1 VTTAADR
8 TPTFEPVSRSA
19 ELATY
24 AAGFFSLSLVP
35 MSALVIPLWSLEL
48 AASPTLIGIAVGI
61 RSLLPAFLSIHGG
74 ALMDRLGVRRVMIY
88 MAVLGAVLPPLYPLL
103 PSMASVIALQ
113 LVTGLTQAL
122 AWIGAQTQI
131 AQMTK
136 GSATHAGRL
145 SFASTFGTFAG
156 PLVIGWTW
164 DQFGVVGAFALLTV
178 WSVALLIAVLLLP
191 SPPAAAADSTTVT
204 IGWRDVLP
212 RLSDYRAAVALL
224 AVPAIA
230 FVIAATLLRISAI
243 SIQQSFYTVYLESI
257 ALPGTLIGTLIGL
270 SSLIG
275 GPAALLAG
283 PATRWLG
290 AAPMLIVSIAV
301 AIIAISITPL
311 LTGVPALMI
320 AAAICGVGL
329 GLSLPLVVTVIARGA
344 EGQRQGMSFGLRGT
358 ANRVGSLIIPI
369 AMGAIADLLGLL
381 ESFAVV
387 GIALL
392 MLTGATALTIRW
404 LPATDPSSPQ
414 GKTT

>member
-1 VTTAADR
+1 MTTASDR
-8 TPTFEPVSRSA
+8 TPIVEPVSRTA
-19 ELATY
+19 EFATY

-35 MSALVIPLWSLEL
+35 MSALVVPLWSLEL
-48 AASPTLIGIAVGI
+48 AASPTLIGVAVGI

-74 ALMDRLGVRRVMIY
+74 ASMDRLGVRRVMIY
-88 MAVLGAVLPPLYPLL
+88 TAVVGVLLPPLYPML
-103 PSMASVIALQ
+103 PSMAAVIVLQ
-113 LVTGLTQAL
+113 LLTGLTQAI

-131 AQMTK
+131 AQLTK

-145 SFASTFGTFAG
+145 SFASTAGTFAG

-164 DQFGVVGAFALLTV
+164 DQFGVVGAFALLTI
-178 WSVALLIAVLLLP
+178 WSVALLAAVLLLP
-191 SPPAAAADSTTVT
+191 ATPASADEPRSAS

-212 RLSDYRAAVALL
+212 QLSDYRAAVALL

-257 ALPGTLIGTLIGL
+257 ALPGTLIGALIGL

-290 AAPMLIVSIAV
+290 APPMLILTIAV
-301 AIIAISITPL
+301 SIIAISITPL
-311 LTGVPALMI
+311 LSGVPALMV

-344 EGQRQGMSFGLRGT
+344 EGRRQGMSFGLRGT
-358 ANRVGSLIIPI
+358 ANRIGSLIIPI

-387 GIALL
+387 GIGLL
-392 MLTGATALTIRW
+392 LLTGATALTIRR
-404 LPATDPSSPQ
+404 LPTDPSSPQ
-414 GKTT
+414 GKAA

>member
-1 VTTAADR
+1 VTTAA
-8 TPTFEPVSRSA
+8 PIVEPVSRTA
-19 ELATY
+19 EFATY

-35 MSALVIPLWSLEL
+35 MSALVVPLWSLEL
-48 AASPTLIGIAVGI
+48 AASPMLIGVAVGI

-74 ALMDRLGVRRVMIY
+74 ALMDRLGVRRVMTCT
-88 MAVLGAVLPPLYPLL
+88 AVVGALLPPLYPML
-103 PSMASVIALQ
+103 PSMAAVIILQ
-113 LVTGLTQAL
+113 LLTGLTQAI

-131 AQMTK
+131 AQLTR

-145 SFASTFGTFAG
+145 SFASTAGTFAG

-164 DQFGVVGAFALLTV
+164 DQSGVVGAFALLTL
-178 WSVALLIAVLLLP
+178 WSVALLAAVLLLP
-191 SPPAAAADSTTVT
+191 ATTSSRDSGSES
-204 IGWRDVLP
+204 IGWRDMLP
-212 RLSDYRAAVALL
+212 RLSDYRAAGALL

-230 FVIAATLLRISAI
+230 FVIAATLLRISVI
-243 SIQQSFYTVYLESI
+243 SVQQSFYTVYLESI

-290 AAPMLIVSIAV
+290 AAPMLVVAIAV
-301 AIIAISITPL
+301 AVVAISITPL

-320 AAAICGVGL
+320 AAAACGLGL

-369 AMGAIADLLGLL
+369 AMGAIADLFGLL

-387 GIALL
+387 GIVLL
-392 MLTGATALTIRW
+392 LLTGVTALTIRR
-404 LPATDPSSPQ
+404 LPVTDPSSPQ

>member
-1 VTTAADR
+1 MLPNMTA
-8 TPTFEPVSRSA
+8 
-19 ELATY
+19 
-24 AAGFFSLSLVP
+24 
-35 MSALVIPLWSLEL
+35 
-48 AASPTLIGIAVGI
+48 
-61 RSLLPAFLSIHGG
+61 
-74 ALMDRLGVRRVMIY
+74 
-88 MAVLGAVLPPLYPLL
+88 
-103 PSMASVIALQ
+103 VIALQ
-113 LVTGLTQAL
+113 LVTGLTQAI

-131 AQMTK
+131 AQLTK

-145 SFASTFGTFAG
+145 SFASTSGTFAG

-164 DQFGVVGAFALLTV
+164 DQFGVVGAFTLLTV
-178 WSVALLIAVLLLP
+178 WSVALLAAVLLLP
-191 SPPAAAADSTTVT
+191 AAPASDESRPAS

-257 ALPGTLIGTLIGL
+257 SLPGTLIGMLIGL

-290 AAPMLIVSIAV
+290 APPMLMVSIAV
-301 AIIAISITPL
+301 AIIAVSITPL
-311 LTGVPALMI
+311 LSGVPALMI

-358 ANRVGSLIIPI
+358 ANRIGSLIIPI
-369 AMGAIADLLGLL
+369 AMGAIADLFGLL

-392 MLTGATALTIRW
+392 LLTGAAALTIRR

-414 GKTT
+414 GKTA

>member
-1 VTTAADR
+1 
-8 TPTFEPVSRSA
+8 
-19 ELATY
+19 
-24 AAGFFSLSLVP
+24 
-35 MSALVIPLWSLEL
+35 
-48 AASPTLIGIAVGI
+48 
-61 RSLLPAFLSIHGG
+61 
-74 ALMDRLGVRRVMIY
+74 
-88 MAVLGAVLPPLYPLL
+88 VLLPPLYPML
-103 PSMASVIALQ
+103 PSMAAVIMLQ
-113 LVTGLTQAL
+113 LLTGLTQAI

-131 AQMTK
+131 AQLTK

-145 SFASTFGTFAG
+145 SFASTAGTFAG

-164 DQFGVVGAFALLTV
+164 DQFGVVGAFALLTI
-178 WSVALLIAVLLLP
+178 WSVALLTAVLLLP
-191 SPPAAAADSTTVT
+191 AAPAAARKSGSDS
-204 IGWRDVLP
+204 IGWRDLLP
-212 RLSDYRAAVALL
+212 RLADYRAAVALL

-230 FVIAATLLRISAI
+230 FVIAATLLRISVI

-257 ALPGTLIGTLIGL
+257 AFPGTLIGTLIGL

-290 AAPMLIVSIAV
+290 AAPMLVVSIAV
-301 AIIAISITPL
+301 AVVAISITPL
-311 LTGVPALMI
+311 LSGIPALMT
-320 AAAICGVGL
+320 AAAVCGVGL

-369 AMGAIADLLGLL
+369 AMGAIADLFGLL

-392 MLTGATALTIRW
+392 LLTGVAALTIRR
-404 LPATDPSSPQ
+404 LPVTDPSSPQ
-414 GKTT
+414 GKTA